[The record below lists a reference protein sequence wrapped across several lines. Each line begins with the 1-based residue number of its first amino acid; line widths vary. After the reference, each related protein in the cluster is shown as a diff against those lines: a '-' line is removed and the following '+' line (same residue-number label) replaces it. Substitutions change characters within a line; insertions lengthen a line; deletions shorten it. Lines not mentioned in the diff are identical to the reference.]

1 MKALQSYIFRAISAI
16 VVGALLVKYREET
29 VTWLTILIGV
39 IFFVSGVISCIAYI
53 SARRTANGTEIFDA
67 QGQRITPSMPSFPL
81 VGIGSIILGGVLAL
95 SPDTFTSGL
104 MYVLAI
110 ILILGALGQFF
121 SLSSATRFAHIGLFW
136 WVMPVITFITG
147 LVALVKPA
155 LIATAPLFVIGWCL
169 MVYGLVELVNAI
181 KINQCRKSFEQSQAN
196 IAEAQEQKAEE
207 TSQPTAGPDVPE
219 LEPQN
224 HEEETTEPSQEA

>member
-1 MKALQSYIFRAISAI
+1 MKALQSSIFRAISAI

-29 VTWLTILIGV
+29 VEWLTILIGV
-39 IFFVSGVISCIAYI
+39 IFFVSGIISCITYL
-53 SARRTANGTEIFDA
+53 SARRATGDTKIFDA
-67 QGQRITPSMPSFPL
+67 QGQRITPSTPPFPL

-95 SPDTFTSGL
+95 SPNTFIGGL

-121 SLSSATRFAHIGLFW
+121 NLSSATRFAHIGPFW
-136 WVMPVITFITG
+136 WIMPVVTLVVG
-147 LVALVKPA
+147 LIALVKPN

-181 KINQCRKSFEQSQAN
+181 KINQCRRAFERSQAN
-196 IAEAQEQKAEE
+196 IAEAEEQKTDETPQPAAEPDGPGQE
-207 TSQPTAGPDVPE
+207 TKEPDEESEEPTPE
-219 LEPQN
+219 
-224 HEEETTEPSQEA
+224 A

>member
-16 VVGALLVKYREET
+16 VVGTLLVKYREET

-67 QGQRITPSMPSFPL
+67 QGQRITPSMPPFPL
-81 VGIGSIILGGVLAL
+81 VGIGSIILGGVLVL
-95 SPDTFTSGL
+95 SPDTFTGGL

-121 SLSSATRFAHIGLFW
+121 NLSSATRFAHIGLFW

-155 LIATAPLFVIGWCL
+155 LIATAPLFIIGWCL
-169 MVYGLVELVNAI
+169 MVYGLVELINAI
-181 KINQCRKSFEQSQAN
+181 K
-196 IAEAQEQKAEE
+196 
-207 TSQPTAGPDVPE
+207 
-219 LEPQN
+219 
-224 HEEETTEPSQEA
+224 

>member
-136 WVMPVITFITG
+136 WVMPVITFIIG

-155 LIATAPLFVIGWCL
+155 LIATAPLFIIGWCL
-169 MVYGLVELVNAI
+169 MVYGLVELINAI
-181 KINQCRKSFEQSQAN
+181 KINQCRKSFEQLQAN

-207 TSQPTAGPDVPE
+207 TSQPTAGPDGPE
-219 LEPQN
+219 QKPQN